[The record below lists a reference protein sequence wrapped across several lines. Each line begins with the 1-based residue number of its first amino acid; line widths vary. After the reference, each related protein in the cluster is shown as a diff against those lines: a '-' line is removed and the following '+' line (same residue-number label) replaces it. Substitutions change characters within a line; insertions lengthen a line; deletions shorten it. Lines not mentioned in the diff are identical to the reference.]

1 MEREDNY
8 THGGA
13 PPGRP
18 SLTQKEFMIKEKRL
32 KEKRSAKAL
41 ERLAEVSQT
50 HAAGQ
55 AAPDEVLDAEP
66 LLRRSGRTPKRKI
79 IQNIGLLP
87 HTKSASKKS
96 ASRRQ
101 PSVLKDYRNNEI
113 VNMMAQLGVGSQSS
127 RSLRFSSRGSRG
139 SRSRGSRSR
148 ASRLPEV
155 AKEPFKLA
163 PSTFRFAPI
172 PEDKEVPEDK
182 EGSMGPNK
190 GGRRTRRHGR
200 KTLRRRKNKRST
212 RKN

>member
-32 KEKRSAKAL
+32 KEKRRIKAL
-41 ERLAEVSQT
+41 EGLAELSQT

-79 IQNIGLLP
+79 IKNIGLLP
-87 HTKSASKKS
+87 PTKSASKKS

-101 PSVLKDYRNNEI
+101 SSVLKDDSNNAF
-113 VNMMAQLGVGSQSS
+113 VKMMAQLGVGSQSS